1 MNTNELN
8 LPEQWRE
15 VGHYDLRIAWLH
27 NQPQAHT
34 LEFQQIME
42 EHGKKIS
49 LEVAGHSGWW
59 LYSNVLF
66 GSSFDV
72 LEEALALAKST
83 LKNSDLAA
91 SALSFDVLPGSS
103 APVRLSKS
111 QRIKLIDQIMHE
123 PKYELLEGI
132 VREAFFQLE
141 DYALSVRIEDVPY
154 REEFEAMFAAP
165 ENPLRSLEG
174 EICTVYTS
182 VLDEDLED
190 EDLDDFDMDDDF
202 DEGLEDSDM
211 DDLDEEEKKEFR
223 EFLEALEKGETPKLP
238 SMLKPE
244 FTESDEA
251 EDLDEL
257 EELDELEDLDDLDDL
272 EDDEDEMLED
282 GDWQEVAKGVVRLEG
297 NTLHVG
303 DWSCTV
309 PENELVYGTAF
320 MQASFDLKE
329 TKQTI
334 LIEKENTHE

>member
-1 MNTNELN
+1 MNENELN

-15 VGHYDLRIAWLH
+15 VSHYDLRIAWLH

-34 LEFQQIME
+34 LEFQQMMEE

-49 LEVAGHSGWW
+49 LEVAGHPGWW

-66 GSSFDV
+66 GSSFDA
-72 LEEALALAKST
+72 LEEALALTKST
-83 LKNSDLAA
+83 LKNSGLAA

-123 PKYELLEGI
+123 PKHELLEGI
-132 VREAFFQLE
+132 VREAFFQLD
-141 DYALSVRIEDVPY
+141 DYPLSVWIEEIPY
-154 REEFEAMFAAP
+154 PEEFEAMFAAP
-165 ENPLRSLEG
+165 ENPLRSLES

-182 VLDEDLED
+182 ALDEDFDD
-190 EDLDDFDMDDDF
+190 EDFDDG
-202 DEGLEDSDM
+202 EELS
-211 DDLDEEEKKEFR
+211 EEEQKEFR
-223 EFLEALEKGETPKLP
+223 DFLEAVEKGGTPKLP
-238 SMLKPE
+238 SMLKPDS
-244 FTESDEA
+244 TESDDIEK
-251 EDLDEL
+251 LDEL
-257 EELDELEDLDDLDDL
+257 EELDDLDDL
-272 EDDEDEMLED
+272 EEEDEILEDDE
-282 GDWQEVAKGVVRLEG
+282 WKEVAKGVVRLEG
-297 NTLHVG
+297 NTVHVG

-309 PENELVYGTAF
+309 PESELVFGTAF